1 MPLVKEGLIWLVP
14 FAAHRSS
21 EYAELAD
28 LPQSAVLV
36 IIAAALITIERYEIE
51 IWTRIF
57 G

>member
-14 FAAHRSS
+14 FAAHSS
-21 EYAELAD
+21 SKYAELAD